1 MTPVPAMKRWRGIAA
16 APGIALGPAFVYRVS
31 RTEPLRR
38 VLPNGNAAK
47 EEVRRLD
54 RSLKAVRENLLHLK
68 SEAGTSVE
76 SALAKIFDAQVM
88 IVDDVTIIND
98 VKSVIERE
106 RIGAE
111 NAFSR
116 VVGKAQQSVVRASD
130 PYLRE
135 MANDINSVKKRVVNH
150 LLGLSE
156 TIDKPLSEPVVVLA
170 ANITPS
176 DIVSL
181 KREFVLGIV
190 SETGG
195 QTSHTALL
203 AKSLGI
209 PAVVGVDFDVRR
221 IRSGSPVAVDGF
233 NGVFIL
239 EPDAGT
245 VEFFERKKRRTRSP
259 WPKKYESIR
268 TLPAITR
275 DRHKISLMA
284 NIDLA
289 GEASAIVQAGA
300 DGVGLYR
307 TEYLFLAKGGYPTAR
322 EQAEAYCRAVEALE
336 GRPLVVRTFDLGS
349 DKAMP
354 GAAPEPNPALGMR
367 GVRLSLQNPRG
378 FDMQL
383 RALLTAS
390 QYGPVWIMIPMI
402 SSVDEVLQ
410 VRRHFNAAQV
420 ALKAKGVKFN
430 PRTPLGIMVE
440 TPAAVSLA
448 ADLVRHVDFFSIGT
462 NDLLQYTLATDRA
475 NPHVARPG
483 EFWHPALWR
492 QIASIVQAGKKAK
505 CPVGLCGEMTNDLL
519 AVPLLLGLGL
529 DSISSHPN
537 SVPKIKAL
545 IRSMR
550 FDEAKKAA
558 HELLALADTSSVQH
572 HAGKLAVRIKASAR
586 SLD

>member
-1 MTPVPAMKRWRGIAA
+1 MRRWRGIAA

-31 RTEPLRR
+31 RAEPLRR
-38 VLPNGNAAK
+38 DLPNDNAVK
-47 EEVRRLD
+47 EEMRRLD

-76 SALAKIFDAQVM
+76 SALAKIFDAQVL
-88 IVDDVTIIND
+88 IVDDETIIND
-98 VKSVIERE
+98 VKLVIKRE

-116 VVGKAQQSVVRASD
+116 VVGKAQQSIARASD

-135 MANDINSVKKRVVNH
+135 MANEINSVKKRVVNH
-150 LLGLSE
+150 LLGVPE
-156 TIDKPLSEPVVVLA
+156 TINRQLSEPVIVLA

-181 KREFVLGIV
+181 KRDLVLGIV
-190 SETGG
+190 TETGG

-203 AKSLGI
+203 AKSLNI
-209 PAVVGVDFDVRR
+209 PAVVGVDFDVRN
-221 IRSGSPVAVDGF
+221 IRPGSSVAVNGF
-233 NGVFIL
+233 SGIFIL
-239 EPDAGT
+239 EPDADT

-268 TLPAITR
+268 SLPAVTQ
-275 DRHKISLMA
+275 DGHKITLMA
-284 NIDLA
+284 NIDLG
-289 GEASAIVQAGA
+289 GEASTIAQAGA

-322 EQAEAYCRAVEALE
+322 EQLEVYKKAVEALA
-336 GRPLVVRTFDLGS
+336 GRPLIARTFDLGS
-349 DKAMP
+349 DKASP
-354 GAAPEPNPALGMR
+354 DATPEANPALGMR
-367 GVRLSLQNPRG
+367 GIRLSLRHPRG

-383 RALLTAS
+383 RALLAAS
-390 QYGPVWIMIPMI
+390 QFGPVWIMIPMI
-402 SSVDEVLQ
+402 SSVEEVVQ
-410 VRRHFNAAQV
+410 VRRHIATV
-420 ALKAKGVKFN
+420 KADLESRGVKFD
-430 PRTPLGIMVE
+430 RKTPLGIMIE

-448 ADLVRHVDFFSIGT
+448 ADLAQHVEFFSIGT
-462 NDLLQYTLATDRA
+462 NDLLQYTLATDRM
-475 NPHVARPG
+475 NPRLARPG
-483 EFWHPALWR
+483 DIWHPALWR
-492 QIASIVQAGKKAK
+492 QLASIVQAARNAK
-505 CPVGLCGEMTNDLL
+505 RPVGLCGEMANDLL

-550 FDEAKKAA
+550 FDEASKAA
-558 HELLALADTSSVQH
+558 REVLTLSDIPSVRR
-572 HAGKLAVRIKASAR
+572 HAERFAAKIQVSVH
-586 SLD
+586 